1 MTYHRAMARAAL
13 ENGEF
18 WVVAETD
25 SGEEAV
31 EFYAKHHP
39 DLVLLWITMPDG
51 LTALKRFWK

>member
-1 MTYHRAMARAAL
+1 MARAAL

-18 WVVAETD
+18 WVAAETD

-39 DLVLLWITMPDG
+39 DLVILCITMPDG
-51 LTALKRFWK
+51 LAALKRFWK